1 MDGERSSRST
11 GPATPS
17 APSSKLETRTG
28 LAYQVRRISSGQMNR
43 VGEPSTSCSA
53 LNNAALASKFLRRE
67 HHTDSS
73 EPTSHPQF
81 SVQQAPSVMIELF
94 ATLRSAFN
102 DERVTPEE
110 RLRRASA
117 ILQAVEEP
125 RPHADGHARGGLA
138 PWQVRKVT
146 SFIETNLDVPIR
158 SANLASMVRLTCS
171 HFSRAFRNSFGH
183 SPIEYVIRRRIDR
196 AQALML
202 STDASLGEIALD
214 CGFVDQAYLCRLFR
228 RIVGET
234 PGTWRRTRVNP
245 RA

>member
-1 MDGERSSRST
+1 MDGERSYRST

-28 LAYQVRRISSGQMNR
+28 LAYQVRPISSGQMNR

-81 SVQQAPSVMIELF
+81 SVQQARSVMFELF

-117 ILQAVEEP
+117 ILQAAQEP
-125 RPHADGHARGGLA
+125 RQPAVGKKLSARLARGAVVGFV
-138 PWQVRKVT
+138 VRVRDA
-146 SFIETNLDVPIR
+146 LHGGP
-158 SANLASMVRLTCS
+158 ALLNLACQVT
-171 HFSRAFRNSFGH
+171 H
-183 SPIEYVIRRRIDR
+183 RRK
-196 AQALML
+196 L
-202 STDASLGEIALD
+202 
-214 CGFVDQAYLCRLFR
+214 V
-228 RIVGET
+228 
-234 PGTWRRTRVNP
+234 
-245 RA
+245 